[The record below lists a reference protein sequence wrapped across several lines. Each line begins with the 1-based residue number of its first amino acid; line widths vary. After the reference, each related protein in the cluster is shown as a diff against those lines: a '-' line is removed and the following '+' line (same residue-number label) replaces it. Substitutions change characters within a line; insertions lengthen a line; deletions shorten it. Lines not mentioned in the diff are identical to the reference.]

1 MHYCFAL
8 IGRNIPVLCAYIDIT
23 VLHCRY
29 DSFDAIYVKCSR
41 YMVPTCICSFM
52 RILLFRFCAHGVDL
66 LIIVRDIVILTYM
79 IYTLCPSK
87 FDTLLSNVIT
97 LSNIGRFSNFF
108 SILIC
113 TKFVTSLLLKFPTDL
128 NKSLNYLV
136 KRKCSHNVKERRTA
150 AHIPKRDVIIT
161 SRFVNNKQNG
171 VH

>member
-41 YMVPTCICSFM
+41 CMVPTCICSFM

-108 SILIC
+108 SILIG
-113 TKFVTSLLLKFPTDL
+113 TKFVTSLLLKFPTDPKHVSKL
-128 NKSLNYLV
+128 PCETKMF
-136 KRKCSHNVKERRTA
+136 KMCCCFIIKTRRQYFKHTTL
-150 AHIPKRDVIIT
+150 I
-161 SRFVNNKQNG
+161 FLC
-171 VH
+171 